1 MIRVQAAMSRYLTPG
16 KVALLCLVE
25 LYAESRFPNQSIL
38 PVLSFVLKHIVSP
51 KGSTGF
57 IVTLDQLKAA
67 TVNEPSAVV
76 GRNIFDLLLKKLWE
90 INSLDALHSFFT
102 NLETYLIDTDGTN
115 KGAAVREHGE
125 KSPLSKTS
133 VLGCFVR
140 RAALEH
146 TRMAFTD
153 EIMLWKS
160 FIIYREPT
168 LPEWRKRNLGVGP
181 LSFDINLKGLSL
193 EGALF
198 NHVYGRLKDSRD
210 CQQKGPQLLAN
221 GALGHVSTDDVERL
235 LEFQVDVMQR
245 MVHDLLP

>member
-1 MIRVQAAMSRYLTPG
+1 MSRYLTPG

-25 LYAESRFPNQSIL
+25 LYAESKFPNQSIL
-38 PVLSFVLKHIVSP
+38 PVLSFALKHIVSP
-51 KGSTGF
+51 RDSSGF
-57 IVTLDQLKAA
+57 IVTLDQLKLA

-90 INSLDALHSFFT
+90 ISSLDALHSFFT

-115 KGAAVREHGE
+115 KGSAIRVHGE

-140 RAALEH
+140 RASLEH

-160 FIIYREPT
+160 FIGYREPT
-168 LPEWRKRNLGVGP
+168 LPEWRKRNLGAGP
-181 LSFDINLKGLSL
+181 LSFDVNLKGLSL
-193 EGALF
+193 EDALYK
-198 NHVYGRLKDSRD
+198 HVYGRLKDGRD
-210 CQQKGPQLLAN
+210 CSSEVFPP
-221 GALGHVSTDDVERL
+221 
-235 LEFQVDVMQR
+235 FQATT
-245 MVHDLLP
+245 